1 MSRSPKMTAL
11 FYLLLIGGTI
21 AVLVS
26 SIIKVK
32 IDDNAALEAERLNT
46 QKYRAI
52 ADLMRERIG
61 YEQARQALAD
71 QVVSNVADAAR
82 TNIRLKESEIVIK
95 GLDEKIRSA
104 LQSIPAEQAEQ
115 LKREAAVDLANKAAE
130 AKAIELDLQILP
142 VVDHTLGVIRT
153 ALQKASREPD
163 WGIRSISS
171 VTVARAMLNKEQ
183 RKIEPLAADV
193 LTVDLDNDSKLVC
206 RLNLGATDAAVS
218 AWPPPVSKIGPPE
231 YKLPSIDICEQD
243 KVHQELGLGTITFDE
258 KTLQPVPIPVHVLE
272 RTQKELANASPDP
285 DAALAA
291 FIIELLR
298 DNRVRH

>member
-115 LKREAAVDLANKAAE
+115 LKREAAVDLANKAAK
-130 AKAIELDLQILP
+130 AKAIELDIRILP
-142 VVDHTLGVIRT
+142 VVDHTLGVIRIAESFT
-153 ALQKASREPD
+153 
-163 WGIRSISS
+163 G
-171 VTVARAMLNKEQ
+171 T
-183 RKIEPLAADV
+183 
-193 LTVDLDNDSKLVC
+193 
-206 RLNLGATDAAVS
+206 
-218 AWPPPVSKIGPPE
+218 
-231 YKLPSIDICEQD
+231 
-243 KVHQELGLGTITFDE
+243 GLGNT
-258 KTLQPVPIPVHVLE
+258 KHLLCNS
-272 RTQKELANASPDP
+272 RAS
-285 DAALAA
+285 DAK
-291 FIIELLR
+291 
-298 DNRVRH
+298 